1 MGAQEGLDCFYGACD
16 AMFPRRCN
24 FYSLAEVNGGTAPGC
39 NVGCPLQLTRIEPHL
54 QINVLLK
61 RGFRARHG
69 PTMGCYAASGT
80 IWLAMSEN
88 DEEIVWLVHL
98 SSFGLS

>member
-1 MGAQEGLDCFYGACD
+1 VTTTERADERLRRRRWRFLGST
-16 AMFPRRCN
+16 PRSSCPR
-24 FYSLAEVNGGTAPGC
+24 TAPGC

-80 IWLAMSEN
+80 IWLALSEN
-88 DEEIVWLVHL
+88 DE
-98 SSFGLS
+98 